1 MHDKFCLILPGRW
14 IRKHIVRY
22 SAVSLQCASAWLMK
36 VTAAGRGTAGQRHQI
51 MRGHSNNL
59 PDKVRDGEHSELC
72 WAVVVSYGELCWAAS
87 TELWWALL
95 SRVTRETLLI
105 SPQCP
110 QLPCLCNYAGTQ
122 QSEQSCRPSVR
133 WCFIC
138 NDWFS
143 FLWIWIPN
151 THHFKIEIKEIK
163 GIKYLLQY
171 ICHIIIHYWLPAN
184 YLLGISTPFLNT
196 LDGNSVCFMGW
207 VWPPGQL
214 WPNPVLWLRA
224 LQLLFCFSKTNLK

>member
-36 VTAAGRGTAGQRHQI
+36 VTAAGRGTAGQQRHQI

-59 PDKVRDGEHSELC
+59 PDKVRDGEQH
-72 WAVVVSYGELCWAAS
+72 WAVLSWAMVSWTLVSYAMV
-87 TELWWALL
+87 

-122 QSEQSCRPSVR
+122 QSQQSCEPSVR
-133 WCFIC
+133 WCFIY

-143 FLWIWIPN
+143 LLYC
-151 THHFKIEIKEIK
+151 
-163 GIKYLLQY
+163 KYRFQ
-171 ICHIIIHYWLPAN
+171 IHII
-184 YLLGISTPFLNT
+184 
-196 LDGNSVCFMGW
+196 
-207 VWPPGQL
+207 
-214 WPNPVLWLRA
+214 
-224 LQLLFCFSKTNLK
+224 SKYNRKQRNQRN